1 MYSPATSSMTLPEF
15 NALPEAAAVEELTR
29 CCGCRRWAEAVAAKR
44 PFKSRDELVAAAD
57 REWSRTSREEWL
69 EAMSHHPR
77 IGGKDALRAKFA
89 ATKQWSQGEQAS
101 VASADEA
108 TLDALAAGNAEYEAK
123 NGFIFIVCA
132 TGKSAA
138 EMLALLKQRLP
149 NTTEQELA
157 LAAGEQ
163 AKITRIRLEK
173 LIP

>member
-1 MYSPATSSMTLPEF
+1 MTLAHL
-15 NALPEAAAVEELTR
+15 NALPPEKAIEELVR
-29 CCGCRRWAEAVAAKR
+29 CCGCRRWAETIALRR
-44 PFKSRDELVAAAD
+44 PFKSRDELLSAAD

-69 EAMSHHPR
+69 EAFAHHPR

-89 ATKQWSQGEQAS
+89 ATKSWSSGEQAS

-108 TLDALAAGNAEYEAK
+108 TLDALEKGNADYEKK

-132 TGKSAA
+132 TGLSAA
-138 EMLALLKQRLP
+138 EMLARLKARLP

-163 AKITRIRLEK
+163 AKIMRIRLEK

>member
-1 MYSPATSSMTLPEF
+1 MGAARLTLAEF
-15 NALPEAAAVEELTR
+15 NALPPEAAAAELLR
-29 CCGCRRWAEAVAAKR
+29 CCGCKRWAEAVASKR
-44 PFKSRDELVAAAD
+44 PFPSREALVAAAD

-89 ATKQWSQGEQAS
+89 ATKAWSSGEQAS

-108 TLDALAAGNAEYEAK
+108 TLDALEKGNADYESK

-138 EMLALLKQRLP
+138 EMLALLKARLP
-149 NTTEQELA
+149 NTKEQELA
-157 LAAGEQ
+157 IAAGEQ